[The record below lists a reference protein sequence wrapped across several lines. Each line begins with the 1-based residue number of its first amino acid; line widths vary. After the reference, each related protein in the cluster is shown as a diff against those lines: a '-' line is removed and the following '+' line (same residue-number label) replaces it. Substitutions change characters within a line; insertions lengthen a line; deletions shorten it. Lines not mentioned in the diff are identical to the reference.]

1 MDRNVWKQ
9 ISRAVRS
16 AERRI
21 APRGRTPVYRDRLIV
36 LMYFW
41 SVWHDRPLCWACAR
55 GHYSALFRPR
65 RLPSVSQFCRRV
77 KTARIE
83 AMIRLVNERL
93 ARDPASST
101 LAFIDGKAL
110 PVSETSRDPDARTGR
125 GNGKFSRGYKM
136 HALASE
142 HGRITAFRVHPMNA
156 AEPRVTREELVTH
169 VPPGLIV
176 LADGNYDSRFLYQ
189 AIEER
194 GSRFFT
200 PQKKNAR
207 SEAAIRKTVPARRAA
222 IEYWRDHP
230 RLARRL
236 YRLRGKI
243 ERIFS
248 ALTTFG
254 GGLGPLPTWVRRM
267 ERVERWITAKLAIY
281 HARLIVRE
289 AVA

>member
-9 ISRAVRS
+9 VSRAVRS

-21 APRGRTPVYRDRLIV
+21 ARRGRRPSYSDRLIV

-41 SVWHDRPLCWACAR
+41 SVWRDRPLCWACER
-55 GHYSALFRPR
+55 EHYHALFRPK
-65 RLPSVSQFCRRV
+65 RLPSISQFCRRV
-77 KTARIE
+77 KGGRVE

-93 ARDPASST
+93 ARDPAAPT

-125 GNGKFSRGYKM
+125 GNGKFSRGYKL

-156 AEPRVTREELVTH
+156 AEPRVTREELVAH
-169 VPPGLIV
+169 VPRGVVV
-176 LADGNYDSRFLYQ
+176 LADGNYDSRFLYD
-189 AIEER
+189 AIAER
-194 GSRFFT
+194 GSWLFT

-207 SEAAIRKTVPARRAA
+207 SEAALRNTAPARREA

-230 RLARRL
+230 RLARRV
-236 YRLRGKI
+236 YGLRGRI

-254 GGLGPLPTWVRRM
+254 GGLGPLPTWVRRR

-281 HARLIVRE
+281 HARLLARE
-289 AVA
+289 AAA